1 MYSAL
6 ILHDNEVT
14 VMEERISALI
24 EAAGVKVSAFLARLV
39 CKGPGQRRHQETHLQ
54 CRGWWASWLLA
65 LQQQEVLH
73 FHHGCRAEE
82 KKVGAKKEESKESDD
97 DMGFG
102 LFDQTCF
109 L

>member
-39 CKGPGQRRHQETHLQ
+39 CKGPG
-54 CRGWWASWLLA
+54 
-65 LQQQEVLH
+65 
-73 FHHGCRAEE
+73 
-82 KKVGAKKEESKESDD
+82 
-97 DMGFG
+97 
-102 LFDQTCF
+102 
-109 L
+109 